1 MGIQYVVVEN
11 AGYQGECDVAKF
23 GTRWAAE
30 KWMERAY
37 SASELDP
44 SHPNSLHVDI
54 CMEEDGQRT
63 FDPCGFGDVGR

>member
-1 MGIQYVVVEN
+1 MTIGVQYVVVEN
-11 AGYQGECDVAKF
+11 AGYNGECDVGRF

-37 SASELDP
+37 SANEIQT
-44 SHPNSLHVDI
+44 LHVDI

-63 FDPCGFGDVGR
+63 YDPCGFGQ